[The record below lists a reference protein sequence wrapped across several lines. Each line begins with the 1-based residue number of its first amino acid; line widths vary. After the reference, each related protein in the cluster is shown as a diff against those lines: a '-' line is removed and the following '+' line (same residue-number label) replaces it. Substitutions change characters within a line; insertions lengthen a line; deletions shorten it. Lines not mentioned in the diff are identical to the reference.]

1 MTHFFPDD
9 LRRPPGAL
17 LPVLAALAVLSGC
30 GKGGTSPAST
40 IDCDGIAATTLVVG
54 AHAILD
60 PSLTQG
66 CLRLPAAGASGA
78 EHVVVALSAAG
89 QETPNG
95 VQSDFVL
102 QATTDT
108 FPVPALRRPALV
120 QGAPASAQTVGP
132 RRVTL
137 VMTEHAYRPSK
148 TLKVRRG
155 ETIAFTFLNK
165 GKVLHEALI
174 AKGPVQRQHEKE
186 MASMG
191 AMAMAD
197 TKDRVSVRP
206 GKVKQ
211 LTFTFD
217 QTGTYQL
224 ACHQPNHY
232 KLGMQLA
239 VEVV

>member
-1 MTHFFPDD
+1 MS
-9 LRRPPGAL
+9 RPVSSAFVRANRVP
-17 LPVLAALAVLSGC
+17 PAVL
-30 GKGGTSPAST
+30 
-40 IDCDGIAATTLVVG
+40 L
-54 AHAILD
+54 AI
-60 PSLTQG
+60 
-66 CLRLPAAGASGA
+66 
-78 EHVVVALSAAG
+78 V
-89 QETPNG
+89 
-95 VQSDFVL
+95 VQSAVI
-102 QATTDT
+102 A
-108 FPVPALRRPALV
+108 
-120 QGAPASAQTVGP
+120 APASAQTVGP